1 MILKTVTN
9 KPTNLDSHYSDD
21 TGTTPVQGYEIHP
34 GDTQTAI
41 KGDGYAFILLYILEK
56 NRLFFCING
65 HFCTVFLS
73 SQDEGKQTPITS
85 SKCVFPYTQLHGK
98 SLSCTTKS
106 KVVMEEEGKLV
117 VEVQ

>member
-1 MILKTVTN
+1 M
-9 KPTNLDSHYSDD
+9 
-21 TGTTPVQGYEIHP
+21 
-34 GDTQTAI
+34 TQEQHQSRDMRYTLEHTQIALGRQVFKII
-41 KGDGYAFILLYILEK
+41 KGDGYSCIFEEK
-56 NRLFFCING
+56 TRLFFCING

-98 SLSCTTKS
+98 TLSCTTKS